1 MPRDAGAF
9 AVYFSSRFIYSRTQI
24 MPPYDLATACDSFS
38 LVSSRLEA
46 HCLIFCGI
54 LPKIQRHTWPTAC
67 APAVLTTVNSFIFI
81 FHNSVARS
89 HISIHTFTH
98 AYTYIR
104 MHYFAPTIF
113 VRINVHL
120 SWCIMGTFSL
130 RAKSWWLQEII
141 MTDWI
146 KIAVKY
152 YILHDSTDKVRLFF
166 SFTE

>member
-1 MPRDAGAF
+1 MRSRCIFHRDLF
-9 AVYFSSRFIYSRTQI
+9 THEHKLCRLMISRS
-24 MPPYDLATACDSFS
+24 PLAILSLSFP
-38 LVSSRLEA
+38 LRLEA

-54 LPKIQRHTWPTAC
+54 LPKKIHAWPTAC
-67 APAVLTTVNSFIFI
+67 APTVLITVNSFIFI

-89 HISIHTFTH
+89 HISIRTFTRS
-98 AYTYIR
+98 YTYIR

-113 VRINVHL
+113 VGINVHL

-141 MTDWI
+141 MTGWI

-152 YILHDSTDKVRLFF
+152 YTLHDSTDKVRLFF